1 MISERSFWGCT
12 YKEVYVKKAVCLTFW
27 FAVAA
32 ILLSIGAVAEA
43 MKPLKPLAKGI
54 PDGFIP

>member
-1 MISERSFWGCT
+1 
-12 YKEVYVKKAVCLTFW
+12 VKKAVCLTFW